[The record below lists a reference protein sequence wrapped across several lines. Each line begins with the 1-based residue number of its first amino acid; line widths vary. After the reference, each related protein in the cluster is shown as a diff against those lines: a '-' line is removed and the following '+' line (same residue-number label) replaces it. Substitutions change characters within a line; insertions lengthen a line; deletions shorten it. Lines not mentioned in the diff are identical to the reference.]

1 MQAKHWFESG
11 RKKLITGH
19 LSKTNPNT
27 ELVRVLNIADK
38 DYFRKLWLLQKYPDF
53 LFCAWKELGSF
64 TNTAMK
70 ARRVSVWIQSKEDN

>member
-27 ELVRVLNIADK
+27 ELFRVLNIADK
-38 DYFRKLWLLQKYPDF
+38 DYSENSDYCKTTQIFILWLEGACFLYKYRY
-53 LFCAWKELGSF
+53 ESS
-64 TNTAMK
+64 
-70 ARRVSVWIQSKEDN
+70 RVSVWIQSKEDN